1 MKSHRTAFYF
11 DRMTKVI
18 FYKYNGHPNTVNKQ
32 LGTGTEMQGS
42 LRQEFSILRPAL
54 TLRTDT
60 APQYNYAYIGSL
72 GRYYFVD
79 NISYTGNKTY
89 ELTLRVDVLKTYE
102 SEILAATGRVTE
114 SDNPNPYI
122 SNRETVYEQTPNFE
136 KVSFPNTG
144 LLSEE
149 GTIIMVTIK
158 GNKNGSDIR

>member
-1 MKSHRTAFYF
+1 MQVKARRTAFYF

-32 LGTGTEMQGS
+32 LGTGTEMLGS
-42 LRQEFSILRPAL
+42 LRQDFSILQPAL

-60 APQYNYAYIGSL
+60 APQYNYAYIESL

-102 SEILAATGRVTE
+102 AQILAAQATASE
-114 SDNPNPYI
+114 SDTPQPYI
-122 SNRETVYEQTPNFE
+122 SNRETVYDRQPNFE
-136 KVSFPNTG
+136 KVAFANTG
-144 LLSEE
+144 LLNED
-149 GTIIMVTIK
+149 GGIIMVTLK
-158 GNKNGSDIR
+158 GTTEN